1 MLKKSSLLLFS
12 ALIVFVATPVSG
24 FLSKTRKHPRY
35 AQLQTGDIVFQD
47 TGGIQ
52 GAAIEAATGSK
63 FTHCGV
69 IFESKGNLYV
79 LEAVQPV
86 SIIPLQEWKKR
97 STVFHARR
105 LKNTEKLDQAV
116 VNKAA
121 KWGEKQ
127 LGKPYDLLFKWG
139 DNSLY
144 CSELVWKIYKESAGI
159 TLCKPKKFE
168 SYFLEDK
175 VVRQVIQQRYGSLE
189 KLPKNEPVVA
199 PSDLAAS
206 PLLVEVPRR

>member
-1 MLKKSSLLLFS
+1 MLKKCSLLLFS
-12 ALIVFVATPVSG
+12 SLILLIATPVSG
-24 FLSKTRKHPRY
+24 LFFKTWKHPRY
-35 AQLQTGDIVFQD
+35 EQLQTGDIVFQD
-47 TGGIQ
+47 TGGLQ
-52 GAAIEAATGSK
+52 GAAIEAATGSN

-69 IFESKGNLYV
+69 VFESENTLYV
-79 LEAVQPV
+79 LEAVEPV
-86 SIIPLQEWKKR
+86 SIVTLEDWKKR
-97 STVFHARR
+97 SSVFHARR
-105 LKNTEKLDQAV
+105 LKNREKLNQAA

-127 LGKPYDLLFKWG
+127 LGKPYDLQFKWG

-159 TLCKPKKFE
+159 TLCKPKNFE
-168 SYFLEDK
+168 SYFLEDE
-175 VVRQVIQQRYGSLE
+175 VVRRVIQQRYGALE

-206 PLLVEVPRR
+206 PLLVEVPKR